1 MGLREGH
8 ILYGCAL
15 VAFGL
20 WHLFNN
26 IKLFCL
32 RPNTFNSSPWF
43 PTSKTRYLELYLI
56 MSYSSVFMS
65 VELFFGLIKHQ
76 PRNFEHSS
84 IGMSLLAYAVLALV
98 LDRAKPRA
106 AASEGLTLLALAAAF
121 TQELLLFHFHSADH
135 MGVEGQYHLAFQLI
149 IFVSLLTTLMGIALP
164 KSFLVSLVRS
174 SSIAFQ
180 GAWLILIGFML
191 YTPSLIPKG
200 CYFQD
205 IEIFFFFCL
214 TWGVAK
220 SLANLEFSWLFV
232 INTIFVV
239 TLYLILDRVY
249 GGNVQCSSL
258 TTSYQ
263 SEQYDEER
271 QHFEPHSTQ
280 KMCSVQMGKLV
291 DHGDKM

>member
-8 ILYGCAL
+8 IVYGCAL

-32 RPNTFNSSPWF
+32 CPNTFTSSPWF

-65 VELFFGLIKHQ
+65 LELFFGLITHQ

-84 IGMSLLAYAVLALV
+84 IAMSLLAYAVLALV
-98 LDRAKPRA
+98 LDRARPRA

-121 TQELLLFHFHSADH
+121 TQELILFHFHSADH
-135 MGVEGQYHLAFQLI
+135 MGVEGQYHLIFQLI

-174 SSIAFQ
+174 SSIALQ

-191 YTPSLIPKG
+191 YTPSLVPKG

-205 IEIFFFFCL
+205 REIRRTMVKCSTEEAL
-214 TWGVAK
+214 HRAK
-220 SLANLEFSWLFV
+220 SLATLEFSWLFV

-239 TLYLILDRVY
+239 TLYLNVDRVC
-249 GGNVQCSSL
+249 GGNVEYSSL
-258 TTSYQ
+258 TTNNQ
-263 SEQYDEER
+263 SEQNDEGQQLRSAVDSENE
-271 QHFEPHSTQ
+271 F
-280 KMCSVQMGKLV
+280 CSN
-291 DHGDKM
+291 GDKM

>member
-1 MGLREGH
+1 
-8 ILYGCAL
+8 
-15 VAFGL
+15 
-20 WHLFNN
+20 
-26 IKLFCL
+26 
-32 RPNTFNSSPWF
+32 
-43 PTSKTRYLELYLI
+43 
-56 MSYSSVFMS
+56 
-65 VELFFGLIKHQ
+65 
-76 PRNFEHSS
+76 
-84 IGMSLLAYAVLALV
+84 
-98 LDRAKPRA
+98 
-106 AASEGLTLLALAAAF
+106 
-121 TQELLLFHFHSADH
+121 
-135 MGVEGQYHLAFQLI
+135 
-149 IFVSLLTTLMGIALP
+149 
-164 KSFLVSLVRS
+164 
-174 SSIAFQ
+174 
-180 GAWLILIGFML
+180 ML

-205 IEIFFFFCL
+205 IEIRRTMVKCSTEEAL
-214 TWGVAK
+214 HRAK

-291 DHGDKM
+291 DHGDKMWEIFLMMINIAYVMWYKNVYFTENYKVNDK